1 MSGEAI
7 ERAMAELNAEIGACE
22 GLRDIKVELSQENA
36 RALRTALASREQQEP
51 QRNYG
56 YAVLVTMPDGH
67 GSWHFEYN
75 ADEAEEST
83 ASYRAKGMPS
93 RVVPLIGAEPAQ
105 P

>member
-51 QRNYG
+51 VAWAVYYG
-56 YAVLVTMPDGH
+56 SDLGPLVYPT
-67 GSWHFEYN
+67 
-75 ADEAEEST
+75 EAEARESARRMNQART
-83 ASYRAKGMPS
+83 EI
-93 RVVPLIGAEPAQ
+93 RVVPLVIGAEPAQ